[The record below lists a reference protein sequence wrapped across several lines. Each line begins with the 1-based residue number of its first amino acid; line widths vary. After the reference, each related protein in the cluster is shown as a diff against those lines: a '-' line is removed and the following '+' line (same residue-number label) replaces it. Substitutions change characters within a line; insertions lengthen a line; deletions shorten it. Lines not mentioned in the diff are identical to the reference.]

1 MAAGDEG
8 PCPPNSQTRAEVR
21 LLRVADLSVG
31 YSPRQRKVDDD
42 HVTLLGEVIDR
53 LPPIVVD
60 ERTMTVIDGV
70 HRLEAARRA
79 GRAEI
84 KALLFSGNET
94 EGLVVAIQANVRHG
108 KPLSRAERQAAACAL
123 LRRSPDRSDRWVGEI
138 CGLSHSTVAR
148 LRQAAEIA
156 DRGVRTGRDGRRRP
170 VDPSPGH
177 TAVAKALDAGP
188 ATSIRQAA
196 EIAGVAASTAQ
207 RVAAGLR
214 ERQMSSPG
222 LDGAPSLV
230 PDPAPGPQERGED
243 PVPQSSAGRA
253 DTASWLERTAVGP
266 KDFGTYLSDMPLG
279 RVYEVADECRQR
291 ARTWSEMADALEKL
305 ARARR
310 GLRLE

>member
-1 MAAGDEG
+1 MAAGDKG
-8 PCPPNSQTRAEVR
+8 PRPPNGQTRTGVH

-31 YSPRQRKVDDD
+31 YSPRQPTVDDD

-84 KALLFSGNET
+84 RALLFSGDGT
-94 EGLVVAIQANVRHG
+94 EALVIAIQANVRHG

-156 DRGVRTGRDGRRRP
+156 DRDVRTGRDGRRRP

-177 TAVAKALDAGP
+177 TAVAKALGAGP

-214 ERQMSSPG
+214 ERPKSSPG
-222 LDGAPSLV
+222 GALPLA
-230 PDPAPGPQERGED
+230 PGPAPGPQEPGED
-243 PVPQSSAGRA
+243 PVPRSSPGRA
-253 DTASWLERTAVGP
+253 ETASWLERTAVGP
-266 KDFGTYLSDMPLG
+266 KDFGTYLEDIPLG

>member
-8 PCPPNSQTRAEVR
+8 PGQPNSQTRAEVR

-123 LRRSPDRSDRWVGEI
+123 LRRSPDRSDRWVGEN
-138 CGLSHSTVAR
+138 LWAFPLHRSPVAP
-148 LRQAAEIA
+148 
-156 DRGVRTGRDGRRRP
+156 GGRDCRPGREDRPRWAAPSRRP
-170 VDPSPGH
+170 
-177 TAVAKALDAGP
+177 
-188 ATSIRQAA
+188 Q
-196 EIAGVAASTAQ
+196 
-207 RVAAGLR
+207 
-214 ERQMSSPG
+214 
-222 LDGAPSLV
+222 
-230 PDPAPGPQERGED
+230 PGPYGRG
-243 PVPQSSAGRA
+243 Q
-253 DTASWLERTAVGP
+253 
-266 KDFGTYLSDMPLG
+266 GTW
-279 RVYEVADECRQR
+279 RR
-291 ARTWSEMADALEKL
+291 ARDQHQAS
-305 ARARR
+305 
-310 GLRLE
+310 G